1 MISEDTLLAELL
13 DDIQENRLVLPT
25 LPEVA
30 LRVRDAV
37 EEPNAT
43 AAKIADIVGT
53 DAALS
58 ARLLQVA
65 NSPLYRARNPID
77 NLQTAI
83 ARLGNALVRNLVT
96 SLVMKQMFQAT
107 TDALDTRLRN
117 LWEHAVQ
124 VAAISRVIASGVP
137 GLQKDQAM
145 LAGLIHDIGTLPLL
159 VRAEDY
165 PELLEDEALLD
176 RVIAHLHTTL
186 GGKILKTWGF
196 PDTLVAVAEQHE
208 DIQRDPGDGP
218 DLVDVVIVANLQSYF
233 GSTHPHTQLDWN
245 NIPAFKRLGMEPE
258 INVVDIEEN
267 QAELEEVEHIL
278 ITAPEE

>member
-1 MISEDTLLAELL
+1 VISEDSLLADLL
-13 DDIQENRLVLPT
+13 GDIENNRMVLPT

-43 AAKIADIVGT
+43 AGKIADIVGT

-107 TDALDTRLRN
+107 SDVLDSRLRN

-145 LAGLIHDIGTLPLL
+145 LAGLIHDIGALPIL
-159 VRAEDY
+159 VRAEEI

-176 RVIAHLHTTL
+176 RVIARLHTAL
-186 GGKILKTWGF
+186 GGKILRTWGF
-196 PDTLVAVAEQHE
+196 PETLVAVAEQHE
-208 DIQRDPGDGP
+208 DLQRDPEGGP
-218 DLVDVVIVANLQSYF
+218 DLVDVVIAANLQSHF
-233 GSTHPHTQLDWN
+233 GSDHPHTRLDWSTV
-245 NIPAFKRLGMEPE
+245 PAFHRLGMEPDV
-258 INVVDIEEN
+258 NVVDIEEN

>member
-13 DDIQENRLVLPT
+13 DDIENNRMVLPT

-77 NLQTAI
+77 NIQTAI

-107 TDALDTRLRN
+107 SDVLDIRLRN

-124 VAAISRVIASGVP
+124 VAAISRVIANGIP

-145 LAGLIHDIGTLPLL
+145 LAGLIHDIGALPIL
-159 VRAEDY
+159 VRAEDI

-186 GGKILKTWGF
+186 GGKILRTWGF

-208 DIQRDPGDGP
+208 DLQRDPGGGP
-218 DLVDVVIVANLQSYF
+218 DLVDVVIAANLQSHF
-233 GSTHPHTQLDWN
+233 GSDHPHTRLDWSTV
-245 NIPAFKRLGMEPE
+245 PAFHRLGMEPDV
-258 INVVDIEEN
+258 NVVDIEEN

>member
-1 MISEDTLLAELL
+1 VISEDTLLAELL
-13 DDIQENRLVLPT
+13 DDIENNRMVLPT

-77 NLQTAI
+77 NIQTAI

-107 TDALDTRLRN
+107 SDVLDIRLRN

-124 VAAISRVIASGVP
+124 VAAISRVIANGIP

-145 LAGLIHDIGTLPLL
+145 LAGLIHDIGALPIL
-159 VRAEDY
+159 VRAEDI

-186 GGKILKTWGF
+186 GGKILRTWGF

-208 DIQRDPGDGP
+208 DLQRDPGGGP
-218 DLVDVVIVANLQSYF
+218 DLVDVVIAANLQSHF
-233 GSTHPHTQLDWN
+233 GSDHPHTRLDWSTV
-245 NIPAFKRLGMEPE
+245 PAFHRLGMEPDV
-258 INVVDIEEN
+258 NVVDIEEN